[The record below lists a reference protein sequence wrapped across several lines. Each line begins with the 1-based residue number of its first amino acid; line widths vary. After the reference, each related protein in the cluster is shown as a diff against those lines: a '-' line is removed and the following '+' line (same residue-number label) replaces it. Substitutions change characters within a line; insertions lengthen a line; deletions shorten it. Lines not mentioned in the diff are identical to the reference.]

1 MSPVVCIFPWRYW
14 GGGAGIWFFN
24 TRHLHIYATKCL
36 LWYIPCVLSGYLI
49 VLTLLTSTFAA
60 QNVTHGMHI
69 PWCRGGYLI
78 VVIPVTST
86 FTAHDVTGSI
96 FPFVLGGY
104 FFDTRHPPP
113 NWHFQDQRIAA
124 GLDIWTQIKFRIPD
138 SLGIWFFV
146 NCSYVSKSGIWFV
159 DNLHHRLCWYTV
171 WYKVWCEFLIP
182 TLTLVYSNGRRLSET
197 RKDPWEFSLELFF
210 RVHNY
215 GSQKQKFKKKVPI
228 FKPRQKNIY
237 IIFKE

>member
-1 MSPVVCIFPWRYW
+1 MPQLAAAASLHYPNLVLITSNPSSHICSIKCQSPVVCIFPPGLCWGTGIWFFLIPFTSTFAAQNVTRGMHIPLALL

-113 NWHFQDQRIAA
+113 
-124 GLDIWTQIKFRIPD
+124 
-138 SLGIWFFV
+138 
-146 NCSYVSKSGIWFV
+146 
-159 DNLHHRLCWYTV
+159 
-171 WYKVWCEFLIP
+171 
-182 TLTLVYSNGRRLSET
+182 
-197 RKDPWEFSLELFF
+197 
-210 RVHNY
+210 
-215 GSQKQKFKKKVPI
+215 
-228 FKPRQKNIY
+228 
-237 IIFKE
+237 